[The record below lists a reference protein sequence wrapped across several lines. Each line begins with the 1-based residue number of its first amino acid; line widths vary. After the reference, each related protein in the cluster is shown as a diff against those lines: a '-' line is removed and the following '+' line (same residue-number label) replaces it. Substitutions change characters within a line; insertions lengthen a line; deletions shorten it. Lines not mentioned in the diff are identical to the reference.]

1 MRRRQRS
8 RYEGVGSARSV
19 MLEMS
24 THLNAINREKD
35 CSKQR
40 TEQISHESE

>member
-24 THLNAINREKD
+24 TRLNAINREKD
-35 CSKQR
+35 CSKQG
-40 TEQISHESE
+40 TEQNSNESK